1 MIVATVERKARQ
13 DELLV
18 EKLEEM
24 KRGKATLDKHEREKG
39 ALLGR
44 VRRTLFERFLRERGG
59 SEWFARG
66 NSSAEEPSLRDEDE
80 EKGGREGGAVSVM
93 AGEPKVSTVGDDA
106 LDDQSADPDAT
117 CDRHSQRRQLRT
129 ASGAEI
135 HLDEDSGARYKVY
148 PETGESVWIE
158 EDDGADADDDDND
171 EQTVVEGALEKTEVD
186 AENELEDEGVEEVDL
201 PEGWESAY
209 DDGGNRYFY
218 NESTGRS
225 SWTQPTES

>member
-80 EKGGREGGAVSVM
+80 EKGGHGRERGDR
-93 AGEPKVSTVGDDA
+93 AGV
-106 LDDQSADPDAT
+106 
-117 CDRHSQRRQLRT
+117 R
-129 ASGAEI
+129 
-135 HLDEDSGARYKVY
+135 ARYLFA
-148 PETGESVWIE
+148 P
-158 EDDGADADDDDND
+158 
-171 EQTVVEGALEKTEVD
+171 
-186 AENELEDEGVEEVDL
+186 
-201 PEGWESAY
+201 
-209 DDGGNRYFY
+209 
-218 NESTGRS
+218 ST
-225 SWTQPTES
+225 PTP